1 MRNLAKNRKFNSSIL
16 VGLKIKETQ
25 TKGKKPSWRAKYPWK
40 FNIFAMGTH
49 KSHFWMKNMKNLTL
63 HFLPKSFYLWIDLT
77 KRARNDPNRPQN
89 LWKPTYYIENSW
101 NYWLQATN
109 LKNSYLG
116 QKCIIYSLYKIK
128 FLWIPLLNA
137 NVAYEWP
144 LRGSRMNCASF
155 ENMKIT

>member
-1 MRNLAKNRKFNSSIL
+1 MNWKSKKLKRRVRNQVEGQNIQGNLIFLPWEPIKAIFEW
-16 VGLKIKETQ
+16 KI
-25 TKGKKPSWRAKYPWK
+25 W
-40 FNIFAMGTH
+40 
-49 KSHFWMKNMKNLTL
+49 KNLTL
-63 HFLPKSFYLWIDLT
+63 HYLPKSFYLWIDLT
-77 KRARNDPNRPQN
+77 KRSRNDPNSPQN
-89 LWKPTYYIENSW
+89 LCKSTYYTKNSW

-109 LKNSYLG
+109 LKNSYLD